1 MSFYEK
7 SFSDPTTYLEFLEV
21 LKDRVSG
28 SFSDEDWKSALDSK
42 FLFPDEEKPDLY
54 AMGDAFIDFLV
65 QENVLVRHRD
75 GKFYS
80 DKIKLNRQIQLT
92 SKYIDDIKSPIF
104 G

>member
-1 MSFYEK
+1 MNFYEK
-7 SFSDPTTYLEFLEV
+7 SFSDPTTYLEFLKV
-21 LKDRVSG
+21 LNQRLSS
-28 SFSDEDWKSALDSK
+28 SFSEQDWKSALDSK

-65 QENVLVRHRD
+65 QENALIRNKD
-75 GKFYS
+75 GNFHS

-92 SKYIDDIKSPIF
+92 SKYIEDAKSPIY